1 MRVVLFD
8 PCRGRAGEREGD
20 FGASRA
26 GLSSEARI
34 ELRYRAGRAEGCFPG
49 EVGITGLPNT

>member
-26 GLSSEARI
+26 GLSSE
-34 ELRYRAGRAEGCFPG
+34 LRYRAGRAEGCFPG